1 MTEKV
6 AVANNTATAT
16 KAASNTAEPINLQ
29 VSKKKRTDANGVA
42 IAAGRKGDDDGDRK
56 RRRGRRVTKKNR

>member
-29 VSKKKRTDANGVA
+29 NIKKKRTYANGVA
-42 IAAGRKGDDDGDRK
+42 IAAGRKGTSITYR
-56 RRRGRRVTKKNR
+56 NH

>member
-16 KAASNTAEPINLQ
+16 KAASNTAEPIYLQ

-42 IAAGRKGDDDGDRK
+42 IAAGRKGDDDAFG
-56 RRRGRRVTKKNR
+56 